1 MKLAILTCDEDSV
14 CDQQDKI
21 CDGINCKT
29 CQFNKYGIDIE
40 YFRKQLYTIIRNYLD
55 DNREKDYL
63 SKADDLSHI
72 IIKELIQEESNE
84 RIIGEKV
91 FKKKLH

>member
-14 CDQQDKI
+14 CDQQDKV

-29 CQFNKYGIDIE
+29 CQFNKYGIGIE
-40 YFRKQLYTIIRNYLD
+40 YFREQLYKKIR
-55 DNREKDYL
+55 DYL
-63 SKADDLSHI
+63 SDNRDKNYLNKANELSQI
-72 IIKELIQEESNE
+72 IIKELIQEEINE